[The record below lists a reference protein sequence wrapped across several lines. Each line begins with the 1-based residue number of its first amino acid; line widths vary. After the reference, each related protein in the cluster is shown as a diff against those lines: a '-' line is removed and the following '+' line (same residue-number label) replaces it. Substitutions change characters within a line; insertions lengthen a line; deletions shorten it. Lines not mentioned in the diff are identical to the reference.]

1 MDCTCVISVIFCKKL
16 KKIINKIKKT
26 TFYMLFE
33 EFRILAVGVY
43 KYLLIHCHYF
53 VCPLRLLLW
62 NALSNG
68 RHCHH
73 DQGHLLRFVKMQ
85 PKLG

>member
-16 KKIINKIKKT
+16 KKTIKKNKKK
-26 TFYMLFE
+26 LF
-33 EFRILAVGVY
+33 ICCLKSLAVGVY

-53 VCPLRLLLW
+53 ICPLRLLLW